1 MTPENREVRVFYQ
14 DNKKYQVIDFRICVN
29 KQPCWIELKHI
40 LIGNQKKYNLK
51 DNQEKRENKFPLKF
65 YFNIKNPSSVAKDVA
80 KLKELKLDPALV
92 LTFISVND
100 NSINSSDM
108 LREDINKLL
117 KNERISADLKGADFD
132 NASSCGYFILKVRQE
147 DNPIP

>member
-80 KLKELKLDPALV
+80 KLKELKLDYLLNYISFGYLLEYALIQSSMV
-92 LTFISVND
+92 VYLP
-100 NSINSSDM
+100 SIN
-108 LREDINKLL
+108 
-117 KNERISADLKGADFD
+117 
-132 NASSCGYFILKVRQE
+132 IL
-147 DNPIP
+147 